1 MNRHDFNNLQ
11 KIEIWKRY
19 FGENNEGED
28 AFGRLI
34 NINNFE
40 CDHIYPQS
48 KGGETTI
55 ENVMPLSVESNRE
68 KGEKLNGTINGKNFK
83 IKKEKGLVGKKG
95 ILIVEGIVKTK

>member
-1 MNRHDFNNLQ
+1 MNRYDFNDVQ
-11 KIEIWKRY
+11 RIEIWKRY
-19 FGENNEGED
+19 FGEDNEGKD
-28 AFGRLI
+28 VFGRPV

-55 ENVMPLSVESNRE
+55 ENGMPLSSESNSE
-68 KGEKLNGTINGKNFK
+68 KAEKLSGRVNGKIFK

-95 ILIVEGIVKTK
+95 ILFIDGKVQNK